1 MLQQDSAW
9 PPLNETFFSDSVAV
23 TVEGNMGGHS
33 NPTFDSS
40 EDSL

>member
-1 MLQQDSAW
+1 MLEQDSAW